1 MYNIR
6 TYNAISSKG
15 LDRFSADSY
24 TVSEDCAA
32 PEGFILRSQK
42 LHGESVPASLL
53 AVARA
58 GAGVNN
64 IPVADYTQQG
74 VVVFNTP
81 GANANAVK
89 ELIVAGLLLGSRDIF
104 GGMSYVQGLGHM
116 NDPAEMGKHLE
127 KEKKRFAGTE
137 IAGKTLGVVGL
148 GAIGSIIANLALDL
162 GMDVIGYDPA
172 ISVEAAWQLSSR
184 VKRMDSLEA
193 LLADV
198 DFLTLHVPAIPA
210 TKHLINTQTLSGMK
224 STAKILNFAREE
236 IVCTEAMVAALDKG
250 VIAGYISDFPAPALL
265 GRKDVLL
272 MPHIGASTEEA
283 EENCAIMAANQLM
296 DFLEN
301 GNIHNSVN
309 YPRTKMGRNVG
320 TRITFSNNNVP
331 KVLGSVL
338 SILAEEGLNV
348 VDMVNKS
355 RGEIAYNI
363 IDVEGEIS
371 GDLQHNIGDVE
382 GVIRVRILS
391 A

>member
-15 LDRFSADSY
+15 LDRFSADNY

-42 LHGESVPASLL
+42 LHGEPVPLSLL

-64 IPVADYTQQG
+64 IPVADYTEQG

-116 NDPAEMGKHLE
+116 NDPAEMGKLLE

-137 IAGKTLGVVGL
+137 IVGKTLGVVGL

-184 VKRMDSLEA
+184 VKRMDSIEA
-193 LLADV
+193 LLAEA

-210 TKHLINTQTLSGMK
+210 TKHLINAQALSGMK

-236 IVCTEAMVAALDKG
+236 IVCTEDMVAALDKG
-250 VIAGYISDFPAPALL
+250 IIAGYISDFPAPALL

-283 EENCAIMAANQLM
+283 EENCAVMAANQLM

-309 YPRTKMGRNVG
+309 YPPTKMGRNGG

-338 SILAEEGLNV
+338 SILADAELNV

-363 IDVEGEIS
+363 IDLEGDIS
-371 GDLQHNIGDVE
+371 GDVHQNICDVE
-382 GVIRVRILS
+382 GVMRVRILS
-391 A
+391 